1 MNSSMFKNITLIK
14 HHNSVF
20 NKSNITISIRVWCKR
35 ILLFSGLIDAKR
47 VYKNKKLMS
56 RILDNYIINLYEILE
71 VGHVNQF
78 IFPNES

>member
-1 MNSSMFKNITLIK
+1 MLDKA
-14 HHNSVF
+14 
-20 NKSNITISIRVWCKR
+20 ISIINIRVWCKR

-56 RILDNYIINLYEILE
+56 RILDNYIINLNEILE

-78 IFPNES
+78 IFPNKT